1 MRGLPVGARRTT
13 GYLPPSKFSGES
25 EFSICFKFWDQDH
38 VGIKD
43 SNTMHSR
50 FLYLLFEFPWYPST
64 RLSWD
69 VTPRPELGW
78 QCSVVFSKS
87 HGHIYNMLHPNGS
100 QDSNT
105 CRTGSNCVKE
115 SNIFTKFRW
124 FESETSITISGMSKR
139 DLGWC
144 GSNRSFDVD
153 RSRYQNFVQAPNNH
167 DFTSLQS
174 HLSRFKFTP
183 KSYDTQFILCIFLSP

>member
-1 MRGLPVGARRTT
+1 MLIAKINLWGGIVVRG
-13 GYLPPSKFSGES
+13 
-25 EFSICFKFWDQDH
+25 
-38 VGIKD
+38 GIVVIFR
-43 SNTMHSR
+43 SW
-50 FLYLLFEFPWYPST
+50 FPWYPSS